1 MQEDILNEI
10 LAWSAEQPP
19 WQRDAL
25 RRLFEK
31 GGLEAADFDDLT
43 DLCKAVHGLSPMRSP
58 EVLRKEHLAL
68 TGPVGGQPI
77 SLVRVTHHRGVNALA
92 NEQTVAFGP
101 QLTVVFG
108 ENAAGKSG
116 YTRIL
121 KRACRSRSAEPILA
135 NLLSTEKPLKAKAT
149 IVFRDGT
156 TEVPFAWSSEGA
168 PAGPLA
174 AISVFDSHCAPVY
187 LRDKTDVAFRP
198 LGLDIFDKLSASCA
212 EVRQRLDTERSKLVA
227 TAFVPPQMPEG
238 TRARNLVTGLTSL
251 TDVKEIQ
258 VLGTLSKGEEGRL
271 RALRDRQSDL
281 RAADPARLAQELTLK
296 AQRIE
301 GVAKQVAALGTVFGE
316 TATSGLR
323 SAFASLRAAG
333 QALSALRKTALTPD
347 LLPGTG
353 EEKWRSLWEAAA
365 VYSEV
370 AYPGSPFP
378 VLQQGARCPFCQ
390 QEIHPDARERLE
402 HLLEYV
408 TSTAQAEVRRT
419 EQEYRRR
426 LTTLLQT
433 TVNREDVGLALA
445 ELSADDAPL
454 AKEATDLLGLASR
467 YQEEVKAAAEAN
479 REPPSGH
486 VAVSTEPA
494 LRTVAK
500 ALRDRSAQL
509 RAQSAGLDTQEAS
522 ELSDLEAR
530 EVLRANIQSV
540 LDEIERKKR
549 IAAYGHCL
557 EDVGTSAI
565 TRKSTE
571 LTKRLVTDQLR
582 TVFQGEL
589 KRLQFNDLAV
599 EVEVAGG
606 AKGVLF
612 HRLVFTGFRAVQ
624 VTDVL
629 SEGESRTLSLAA
641 FLTELSTAPSRSA
654 IIFDDPVS
662 SLDHVWRERI
672 ATRLAEEAKSR
683 QVIVFTHDLLFLRF
697 LMDQATRQDVAFEHQ
712 YVRRHGHEAGRCSP
726 DLPWVAMPVS
736 KRIGVLR
743 NRWALADK
751 LFRTGDPDGY
761 EREAK
766 SIYADL
772 RETWEH
778 AIGEV
783 LLYDVV
789 EPYRPSI
796 ETKKV
801 RFLHDIIKQDCD
813 DVEAGMTECSR
824 WVHDRPVADLSPF
837 PQPAD
842 LLARIEQLDEWAKRI
857 RSRREGSKAKPK
869 G

>member
-1 MQEDILNEI
+1 MEGNVLDEI
-10 LAWSAEQPP
+10 LAWSAEQPA

-25 RRLFEK
+25 RRLIGK
-31 GGLEAADFDDLT
+31 GGLETADVDDLT
-43 DLCKAVHGLSPMRSP
+43 DLCKAMHGLSPMRSP
-58 EVLRKEHLAL
+58 EVLGKEHVAL
-68 TGPVGGQPI
+68 TGPAGGAPI

-92 NEQTVAFGP
+92 NEQTVTFGP
-101 QLTVVFG
+101 ELTVVFG

-121 KRACRSRSAEPILA
+121 KRACRSRSAERILG
-135 NLLSTEKPLKAKAT
+135 NLLSNDKPLKANAT
-149 IVFRDGT
+149 IVFQDGA
-156 TEVPFAWSSEGA
+156 TETASSWSSEGA

-198 LGLDIFDKLSASCA
+198 FGLDIFDKLSASCGD
-212 EVRQRLDTERSKLVA
+212 VRQRLDAERSALSA
-227 TAFVPPQMPEG
+227 AAFVPPPMPEG
-238 TRARNLVTGLTSL
+238 TRARNLVASLTSL
-251 TDVKEIQ
+251 TDVEGVQ
-258 VLGTLSKGEEGRL
+258 TLASLSKDEELRL
-271 RALRDRQSDL
+271 KALRDRQRDL
-281 RAADPARLAQELTLK
+281 RAADPGRLAQELALK

-301 GVAKQVAALGTVFGE
+301 GVARHLATLGAALGE
-316 TATSGLR
+316 AAADGLR
-323 SAFASLRAAG
+323 SAFASLRSAG
-333 QALSALRKTALTPD
+333 DALAALRKTALTPD

-370 AYPGSPFP
+370 AYPGSPYP
-378 VLQQGARCPFCQ
+378 ALHHGARCPFCQ
-390 QEIHPDARERLE
+390 QEIQADARERLE

-408 TSTAQAEVRRT
+408 GSTAQAEVRRT

-426 LTTLLQT
+426 LMALLQT
-433 TVNREDVGLALA
+433 TVKTDDIVLATT
-445 ELSADDAPL
+445 ELSGDDPAL
-454 AKEATDLLGLASR
+454 AKEVTEFLDLTFR
-467 YQEEVKAAAEAN
+467 YQGEVKAAAEAG
-479 REPPSGH
+479 RELPSSKLT
-486 VAVSTEPA
+486 ASMEPA
-494 LRTVAK
+494 LRTAAK
-500 ALRDRSAQL
+500 TLKDRSGQL
-509 RAQSAGLDTQEAS
+509 RAQAAGLDPREAA
-522 ELSDLEAR
+522 ELGDLEAR
-530 EVLRANIQSV
+530 EILRASLQSV

-557 EDVGTSAI
+557 EDVGTAAI

-582 TVFQGEL
+582 GVFQEEL
-589 KRLQFNDLAV
+589 KRLQFSDLAV
-599 EVEVAGG
+599 EIEAAGG

-612 HRLVFTGFRAVQ
+612 HRLVFTGFRAVA

-641 FLTELSTAPSRSA
+641 FLTELSTAPARSS

-672 ATRLAEEAKSR
+672 ATRLVEEAKSR

-697 LMDQATRQDVAFEHQ
+697 LMDQATRQDVSCEHQ
-712 YVRRHGHEAGRCSP
+712 YVRRHGQEAGRCSP
-726 DLPWVAMPVS
+726 DLPWVAMSVS

-743 NRWALADK
+743 NHWTSADK
-751 LFRTGDPDGY
+751 LFRNGDPDGY
-761 EREAK
+761 ERQAK

-778 AIGEV
+778 AIGEI
-783 LLYDVV
+783 LLADVV

-801 RFLHDIIKQDCD
+801 RFLHDIVKQDCD
-813 DVEAGMTECSR
+813 DVEVGMTECSR
-824 WVHDRPVADLSPF
+824 WVHDRPAADLTPF
-837 PQPAD
+837 PKPAD
-842 LLARIEQLDEWAKRI
+842 LFTRIDDLDEWAKRI
-857 RSRREGSKAKPK
+857 RSRREGSKAKGK
-869 G
+869 K